1 MYLIQGQ
8 VFYILKVFALTVKAY
23 WQITNALTQKRRLI
37 TTQVEELDLAVC
49 VKKKKKK
56 EYKDNENGRKTY
68 N

>member
-1 MYLIQGQ
+1 M
-8 VFYILKVFALTVKAY
+8 FYILKVFAVTVKAY

-49 VKKKKKK
+49 VKKKK